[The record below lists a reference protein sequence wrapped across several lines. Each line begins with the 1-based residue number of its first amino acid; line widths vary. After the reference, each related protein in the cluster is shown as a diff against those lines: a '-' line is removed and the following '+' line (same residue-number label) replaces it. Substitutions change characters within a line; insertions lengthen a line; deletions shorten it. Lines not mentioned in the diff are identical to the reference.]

1 MRTIFVALRALA
13 VVGLL
18 VLLWWWVA
26 LGVRN
31 LDQRFGL
38 ALSGRATPA
47 GVIVMLAG
55 ATLVLVSV
63 GAFVLRGQGT
73 PAPFD
78 SPRRFVAVGPYR
90 HLRNPMYVG
99 VVTVLVGLGLAQR
112 SPSIVIFAF
121 VWLAGAHLF
130 VVGFEE
136 PNLRAK
142 FSAEYQNY
150 CKAVPRW
157 LPRRKAWQSED
168 QT

>member
-31 LDQRFGL
+31 LDQQFGL
-38 ALSGRATPA
+38 ALPARAAPA
-47 GVIVMLAG
+47 GVIAVLAG
-55 ATLVLVSV
+55 AILVLVSV
-63 GAFVLRGQGT
+63 AAFVLRGQGT

-78 SPRRFVAVGPYR
+78 PPRRFVAVGPYR
-90 HLRNPMYVG
+90 YLRNPMYVS
-99 VVTVLVGLGLAQR
+99 VVTALVGFGLGQR

-130 VVGFEE
+130 VVCFEE
-136 PNLRAK
+136 PNLRTK
-142 FSAEYQNY
+142 FTAAYQNY

-157 LPRRKAWQSED
+157 LPRRNAWQSED